1 MRTQRL
7 TLVAVLLLSGLVA
20 SLTPSVAHAGDL
32 DEATTAYAQQKYE
45 RAAAAYERAVAAG
58 VRNEIVYYNL
68 GNAYFRA
75 GKLGPAILNY
85 ERALRLEPDLGD
97 ARYNLDVA
105 REAVSARLGKDS
117 LKGVMEESFWVR
129 AVDAVPLPILIVA
142 VILLDIGFFAFLIAL
157 RFIPTGFT
165 RTGLTVGAVFAG
177 VAGLAAVLLL
187 AGRLYWIERVRTS
200 IVVADEV
207 MMRELPDA
215 SSREMP
221 KLHAGMRVVA
231 VRESQGWWRIR
242 LANHVEGW
250 VPKESVEPI

>member
-1 MRTQRL
+1 MNKL
-7 TLVAVLLLSGLVA
+7 LLAVIVASIAFAVLLVPA
-20 SLTPSVAHAGDL
+20 RARAGDL
-32 DEATTAYAQQKYE
+32 EEASTAYAQQKYE
-45 RAAAAYERAVAAG
+45 RAAAAYERAAAG
-58 VRNEIVYYNL
+58 GLRNEIVYYNL

-85 ERALRLEPDLGD
+85 ERALRIDPDLAD

-105 REAVSARLGKDS
+105 HEAVAARLGKDS
-117 LKGVMEESFWVR
+117 VKGALEEPFWVR
-129 AVDAVPLPILIVA
+129 AVDAVPLPLLIVA
-142 VILLDIGFFAFLIAL
+142 VILLDLGFFAILIAL
-157 RFIPTGFT
+157 RFIPIGFT

-187 AGRLYWIERVRTS
+187 AGRLYWVERVRTS
-200 IVVADEV
+200 IVVVDEV

-215 SSREMP
+215 ASREMP

-231 VRESQGWWRIR
+231 LRESQGWWRIR

-250 VPKESVEPI
+250 VPKETVEPL

>member
-1 MRTQRL
+1 MRRLLLIL
-7 TLVAVLLLSGLVA
+7 TLLFVPAL
-20 SLTPSVAHAGDL
+20 AHAGDL
-32 DEATTAYAQQKYE
+32 EEATQAYAQQKYE
-45 RAAAAYERAVAAG
+45 RAAAAYERAAAAG
-58 VRNEIVYYNL
+58 MKNEIVYYNL

-85 ERALRLEPDLGD
+85 ERALRIEPDMGD

-105 REAVSARLGKDS
+105 HETVAARLGKDS
-117 LKGVMEESFWVR
+117 LRGVMEESFWVR
-129 AVDAVPLPILIVA
+129 AVDAVPLPILIV
-142 VILLDIGFFAFLIAL
+142 VVVLLDLGFFAILIAL

-165 RTGLTVGAVFAG
+165 RTGMTVGAVATG
-177 VAGLAAVLLL
+177 IAGLAAALLL

-207 MMRELPDA
+207 IMRELPDA
-215 SSREMP
+215 ASREMP

-250 VPKESVEPI
+250 VPKDTVEPL